1 MNRLSNSALARA
13 AAGLASACALA
24 LVFGLAGTAS
34 SAAGS
39 STTTSHIIGKTGG
52 PGTGTPAPT
61 VHCQAAATWWNGSQ
75 SAWYDGANCFLRMEP
90 AGTSLFVYA
99 NKYYMMATA
108 SHTCP
113 KGNFDGAHCY
123 IRPKP
128 PGGFVWNNAFYG
140 LAGAGNSCPTGS
152 AYDGAHCYYG
162 AAAWG
167 TTAFEYNGNF
177 YTTTLPSCV
186 DGAYDGAHCYIGKP
200 PPATTAFINNGQ
212 YFYYKE

>member
-1 MNRLSNSALARA
+1 MNGLSNSAVARA
-13 AAGLASACALA
+13 AAGVASACALA
-24 LVFGLAGTAS
+24 LVLGLTGTAS

-39 STTTSHIIGKTGG
+39 SIDNFRIVGMTGG
-52 PGTGTPAPT
+52 PGTPSPA
-61 VHCQAAATWWNGSQ
+61 VHCQVPATWWNGSQ
-75 SAWYDGANCFLRMEP
+75 SAWYDGANCFLRTEP

-99 NKYYMMATA
+99 NKYYMMATP

-113 KGNFDGAHCY
+113 KGGFDGVHCFV
-123 IRPKP
+123 RVKP

-152 AYDGAHCYYG
+152 AYDGAHCFYG